1 MDGNGRWAKKRAMPR
16 SFGHRQGA
24 KNIDTVIK
32 ACIGLKIKIVSLY
45 AFSTENWK
53 RDKEEIDGLFDM
65 LREFFKEKK
74 DFFKQN
80 DIKVATM
87 GNLSKFPDDLRDM
100 IAAVKDESKNNG
112 GIIVNVGLN
121 YGGRA
126 EITTAV
132 NDILSAGIKSIDEQ
146 NFDKYLYT
154 AGLPEPDL
162 IIRTGGQIRLSNFML
177 FQAAY
182 SELYFTPVLWPDFK
196 ERALLSALK
205 NYQKRI
211 RNFGAVK

>member
-16 SFGHRQGA
+16 GFGHRRGA
-24 KNIDTVIK
+24 KNIDEIIK
-32 ACIGLKIKIVSLY
+32 ACIRRDIKIVSLY

-53 RDKEEIDGLFDM
+53 RDREEIDDLFDM

-80 DIKVATM
+80 DIKIVTM

-100 IAAVKDESKNNG
+100 IAVVKAESKNNG
-112 GIIVNVGLN
+112 SIIVNVGLN
-121 YGGRA
+121 YGGQD
-126 EITTAV
+126 EIITAV
-132 NDILSAGIKSIDEQ
+132 NGIISTGIKSIDKE

-162 IIRTGGQIRLSNFML
+162 VIRTGGQIRLSNFML
-177 FQAAY
+177 FQVAY

-196 ERALLSALK
+196 ERTLVGALK